1 MNIPLASS
9 KKMKLTSSS
18 GDGIGPLPLIRLFS
32 LAV

>member
-9 KKMKLTSSS
+9 KKMKLTLSS
-18 GDGIGPLPLIRLFS
+18 GEGVGPIPLILLFS